1 MIEESQV
8 SLWALF
14 VLLNIDDFVFK
25 NALETELKSWKKKKK
40 NIKNK
45 TISFLFMLIDFQN
58 ITELCPN

>member
-14 VLLNIDDFVFK
+14 VLLNIEDFVFK

-40 NIKNK
+40 KK
-45 TISFLFMLIDFQN
+45 KF
-58 ITELCPN
+58 

>member
-14 VLLNIDDFVFK
+14 VLLNTEDFVFK
-25 NALETELKSWKKKKK
+25 NALETELKSWKKKK

>member
-25 NALETELKSWKKKKK
+25 NALETELKSWKKKI
-40 NIKNK
+40 IKNK